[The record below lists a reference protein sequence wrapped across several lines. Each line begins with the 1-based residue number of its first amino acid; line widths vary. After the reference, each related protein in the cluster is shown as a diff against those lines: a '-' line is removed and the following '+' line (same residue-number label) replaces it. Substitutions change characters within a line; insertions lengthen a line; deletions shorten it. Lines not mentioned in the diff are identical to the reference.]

1 MVISRDA
8 EKTVIRLPEGMLE
21 QLKEVAAANG
31 RSRNSEIAMRLAE
44 SLKRDQK
51 RLQREKEAA

>member
-8 EKTVIRLPEGMLE
+8 DRTVIRLPDGMLDE
-21 QLKEVAAANG
+21 LKAVAAANG
-31 RSRNSEIAMRLAE
+31 RSRNSEIAIRLAE